1 MRPLTRWLIVASAC
15 YAAVAMSA
23 ACGAFAPAD
32 AGTRSVLPPLP
43 GQPEGVFTTARPTA
57 GAAVREFF
65 GLRPP
70 AIQPIEFPHNTH
82 VAQKIPCAFCHQGI
96 DKGAA
101 AGLPSVKLCMTCHQA
116 IATDRPRIQEITRL
130 NAQGIDLDW
139 QRVYGYVPESH
150 VRFVHSAHV
159 RAKVE
164 CETCHGDVAGQTVAQ
179 QNVRLTMGFC
189 VKCHNEQK
197 ASIDC
202 VMCHN

>member
-1 MRPLTRWLIVASAC
+1 MTT
-15 YAAVAMSA
+15 
-23 ACGAFAPAD
+23 ACGPFTPPE
-32 AGTRSVLPPLP
+32 AGTRSALPPLP
-43 GQPEGVFTTARPTA
+43 GQRADVFTTARPTA

-70 AIQPIEFPHNTH
+70 AIQPIQFPHNTH
-82 VAQKIPCAFCHQGI
+82 VERKVPCAYCHQRA

-101 AGLPSVKLCMTCHQA
+101 AGLPGMKLCMTCHQA
-116 IATDRPRIQEITRL
+116 IATDRPRIKEIAGL
-130 NAQGIDLDW
+130 NAKGLDLDW
-139 QRVYGYVPESH
+139 QRVYGFVAESH

-164 CETCHGDVAGQTVAQ
+164 CATCHGDVAKQTVAQ

-189 VKCHNEQK
+189 VKCHNAQK